1 MNMTFQ
7 IQIIEKIINT
17 IISKQFY
24 ETIIAMFISDALRV
38 LVFIVYSG
46 NIDRDVKF
54 WISEIKHWDLRRRK
68 YYQKT

>member
-54 WISEIKHWDLRRRK
+54 
-68 YYQKT
+68 